1 MTKEFLKLEN
11 KLVLELEIEPIS
23 PLIIKLGDGSE
34 EENSN
39 KEKSESIISFV
50 TSDSPRGNLVKYDKN
65 EKSKDDRKGEI
76 FIPGSTLKGLFREK
90 FNKIYDIKKENEA
103 DFKEKNKNHKEV
115 DNLFGWTEGEE
126 AQKGR
131 IFIEDAYL
139 EKEELRKNF
148 YLKNIDE
155 ALSEVIMKRDITPID
170 QFTGKVAVPL
180 NYECT
185 MEKFETELIINN
197 ISLEEMKNIYFIL
210 RDSHLGEIR
219 LGNSKTRGFGQVKF
233 NIKSMVIE
241 NYRDKTK
248 FVVNLKNYFE
258 IDFLNSIKLGNE
270 FLRENLRLKEKF
282 KEINVKNP
290 NEFIKALFRE
300 VE

>member
-39 KEKSESIISFV
+39 KEKSESVISFV
-50 TSDSPRGNLVKYDKN
+50 TSDSPRGNLVEYDKN
-65 EKSKDDRKGEI
+65 KKNKDSREGEI
-76 FIPGSTLKGLFREK
+76 FISGSTLRGLFREK
-90 FNKIYDIKKENEA
+90 FNKIYDIKKENESN
-103 DFKEKNKNHKEV
+103 FKEKNKNHKEV
-115 DNLFGWTEGEE
+115 DNLFGWIEGEE

-185 MEKFETELIINN
+185 IEKFETELIINN

-233 NIKSMVIE
+233 NIKSMVIQ